1 MSGKPELEARLA
13 RCGARLALDR
23 EMRLESS
30 PPLRA
35 GDMSSSS
42 IVGLLQMVCPAC
54 GAELIVSEKLA
65 AGGVWCSREVRGE

>member
-1 MSGKPELEARLA
+1 MSTKTSL
-13 RCGARLALDR
+13 CGARLALDR

-30 PPLRA
+30 PPLHD
-35 GDMSSSS
+35 GDVPSSASVS
-42 IVGLLQMVCPAC
+42 LRRMVCPAC